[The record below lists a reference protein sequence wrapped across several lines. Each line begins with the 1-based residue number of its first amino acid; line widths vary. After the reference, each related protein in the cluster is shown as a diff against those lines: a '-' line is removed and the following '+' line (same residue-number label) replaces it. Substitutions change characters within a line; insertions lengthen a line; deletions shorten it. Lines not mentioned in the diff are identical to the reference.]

1 MIRHLLS
8 KPVDFYLH
16 IILHIPKKYA
26 VKVSSL
32 FERKLNDLSDYFE
45 DIDYKYFNFIYSLI
59 LDKFDLISENPLMYP
74 AVSKKLRKIV
84 IPEIKY
90 NIYYNIYD
98 NDKIIYIV
106 NMFSFKEEQTDKI
119 IQRGL

>member
-1 MIRHLLS
+1 M
-8 KPVDFYLH
+8 
-16 IILHIPKKYA
+16 
-26 VKVSSL
+26 
-32 FERKLNDLSDYFE
+32 SDYFE

>member
-1 MIRHLLS
+1 MT
-8 KPVDFYLH
+8 
-16 IILHIPKKYA
+16 KKYA

-106 NMFSFKEEQTDKI
+106 NMFSFKEEQTDKN

>member
-1 MIRHLLS
+1 MT
-8 KPVDFYLH
+8 
-16 IILHIPKKYA
+16 KKYA

-74 AVSKKLRKIV
+74 AISKKLRKIV

-119 IQRGL
+119 IQRGS

>member
-1 MIRHLLS
+1 MT
-8 KPVDFYLH
+8 
-16 IILHIPKKYA
+16 KKYA

-45 DIDYKYFNFIYSLI
+45 DIDYKYFNFIYSLT

>member
-1 MIRHLLS
+1 MT
-8 KPVDFYLH
+8 
-16 IILHIPKKYA
+16 KKYA

-106 NMFSFKEEQTDKI
+106 NMFSFKEQQTDKI

>member
-1 MIRHLLS
+1 MT
-8 KPVDFYLH
+8 
-16 IILHIPKKYA
+16 KKYA

-74 AVSKKLRKIV
+74 AISKKLRKIV

>member
-1 MIRHLLS
+1 MT
-8 KPVDFYLH
+8 
-16 IILHIPKKYA
+16 KKYA

-90 NIYYNIYD
+90 NIYYNNYD

-106 NMFSFKEEQTDKI
+106 NMFSIKEEQTDKI

>member
-1 MIRHLLS
+1 MT
-8 KPVDFYLH
+8 
-16 IILHIPKKYA
+16 KKYA

-119 IQRGL
+119 IQRGS

>member
-1 MIRHLLS
+1 MT
-8 KPVDFYLH
+8 
-16 IILHIPKKYA
+16 KKYA

-45 DIDYKYFNFIYSLI
+45 DIDYKYFNFIYGLI

-74 AVSKKLRKIV
+74 AISKKLRKIV

-106 NMFSFKEEQTDKI
+106 NIFSFKVEQTDKI
-119 IQRGL
+119 IQRGS

>member
-1 MIRHLLS
+1 
-8 KPVDFYLH
+8 
-16 IILHIPKKYA
+16 
-26 VKVSSL
+26 
-32 FERKLNDLSDYFE
+32 
-45 DIDYKYFNFIYSLI
+45 
-59 LDKFDLISENPLMYP
+59 MYP